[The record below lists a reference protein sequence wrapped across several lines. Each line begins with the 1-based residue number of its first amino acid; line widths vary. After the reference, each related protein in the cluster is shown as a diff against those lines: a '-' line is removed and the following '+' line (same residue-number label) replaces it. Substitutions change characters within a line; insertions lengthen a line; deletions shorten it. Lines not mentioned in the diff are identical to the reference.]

1 MKKHLLLLACVLF
14 AGISATTH
22 AHVPKKVAYQGYLTN
37 ASGQPV
43 SATVN
48 VTFRLYATAVAG
60 SPIWAETQS
69 VVVAS
74 GQYTV
79 MLGSDTPLD
88 LDFADPLYLGVSVGA
103 DPEMSPRQALSSVP
117 YALRALGVEPG
128 AIGAAELAD
137 GSVSPAKLANCG
149 LDQILKF
156 TGSGWACSADAN
168 TSVSPA
174 DSVTAATA
182 FGLSSA
188 AGTSAAFARGDH
200 SHGTPAAPAQVAPA
214 GSVTAATSF
223 GIASAVGS
231 SVAYARGDH
240 THGTPAAPAQVL
252 PANSVTST
260 TTPGLAS
267 SAGSSAAYSRGDH
280 SHGTPVAPFTVT
292 FSGAVPSS
300 IAGSSANF
308 VFLGTTAFVTVAST
322 QTRIFGVGTAALG
335 TSSGTAT
342 GQITL
347 CYQPAA
353 GGAITSMNG
362 NNYLVVQFG
371 TTRLPYAATA
381 QMNGLVAG
389 NYNVGYCVKNT
400 DPTAINNNDWVYGWF
415 QVVNP

>member
-1 MKKHLLLLACVLF
+1 MKLSTLLACALVAL
-14 AGISATTH
+14 AVTNAT

-43 SATVN
+43 SATVD
-48 VTFRLYATAVAG
+48 VTFRLYTAVSGGA
-60 SPIWAETQS
+60 PVWQETQS
-69 VVVAS
+69 VAVA
-74 GQYTV
+74 GGTYTAT
-79 MLGSDTPLD
+79 LGSQTLLD
-88 LDFADPLYLGVSVGA
+88 LDFANPLFLGVSVGA
-103 DPEMSPRQALSSVP
+103 DPEMTPRQALSSVP

-137 GSVSPAKLANCG
+137 GSVGPAKLANCG

-168 TSVSPA
+168 TSVAPSDLVTPA
-174 DSVTAATA
+174 TS
-182 FGLSSA
+182 FGLASSA
-188 AGTSAAFARGDH
+188 GSSAAFARGDH

-214 GSVTAATSF
+214 VSVTLATTFGVPSVVGTSAAF
-223 GIASAVGS
+223 
-231 SVAYARGDH
+231 ARADH
-240 THGTPAAPAQVL
+240 SHGTPAAPPSVS
-252 PANSVTST
+252 PANSVTLATSS
-260 TTPGLAS
+260 GLAS
-267 SAGSSAAYSRGDH
+267 SVGSSAAYARGDH
-280 SHGTPVAPFTVT
+280 SHGTPAAPVTVT
-292 FSGAVPSS
+292 FSGFIANS
-300 IAGSSANF
+300 IPGSSANF
-308 VFLGTTAFVTVAST
+308 VFIGVPAFVTVAST
-322 QTRIFGVGTAALG
+322 QTRIFGTGTAALG

-381 QMNGLVAG
+381 QVNGLVAG

-415 QVVNP
+415 QVANP